1 MLPQMPTFITF
12 DCYGTLIDWERGIL
26 ACFEQILRGKRA
38 DVDLRTFHRYWE
50 EVQFQLIQEEFK
62 PYRQILRESLA
73 ETLAAFGL
81 PYVADDGEA
90 FAAAMPT
97 WEPFPEVKA
106 SLALLKGRFP
116 LIIISNTEDGIL
128 AESIRRI
135 GLPFDQTITAEEARV
150 YKPNRKIFE
159 YALAKLGAHPE
170 EVLHVAYGFK
180 YDIIPAK
187 ALGLMTVWV
196 NRTGEQNPEPV
207 EADAVI
213 RDLRG
218 LPGLV
223 IGVAA

>member
-1 MLPQMPTFITF
+1 MLPRTPTFITF

-26 ACFEQILRGKRA
+26 TCFEQILRGKHA
-38 DVDLRTFHRYWE
+38 GVDLQAFHRHWE
-50 EVQFQLIQEEFK
+50 EVQFQLIQKEFK

-73 ETLAAFGL
+73 QALEDFGL
-81 PYVADDGEA
+81 PYGPADGDT
-90 FAAAMPT
+90 FAEAMPT

-106 SLALLKGRFP
+106 SLASLKGRFP
-116 LIIISNTEDGIL
+116 LVIISNTEDGIL

-150 YKPNRKIFE
+150 YKPSWKIFE
-159 YALAKLGAHPE
+159 YALAKLGARPE
-170 EVLHVAYGFK
+170 EVLHVAFGFK

-196 NRTGEQNPEPV
+196 NRTGERNPGPV
-207 EADAVI
+207 EADAEI

-223 IGVAA
+223 EG